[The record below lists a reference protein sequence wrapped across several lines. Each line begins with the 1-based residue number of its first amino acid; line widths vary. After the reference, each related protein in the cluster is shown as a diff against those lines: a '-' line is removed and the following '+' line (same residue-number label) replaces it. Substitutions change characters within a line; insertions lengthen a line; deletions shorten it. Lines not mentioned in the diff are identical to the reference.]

1 VPRYLY
7 ECKEC
12 SKHFDLRHPITEKY
26 EVCSQISDCEEKGVL
41 IRIPSFSHVIKKAS
55 ASSGEK
61 VGELTKDFIE
71 QARQE
76 MKEEKRSLTKQEY
89 ND

>member
-1 VPRYLY
+1 MPRYLY

-26 EVCSQISDCEEKGVL
+26 EVCSQVSDCEEKGGL
-41 IRIPSFSHVIKKAS
+41 IRIPSFSHVIKKTS

-61 VGELTKDFIE
+61 AGELTKDFIE